1 MATSW
6 FGETV
11 GVVATSPWREIEVA
25 VRGLSC
31 SATVLFMV
39 DTEGRSSLDHADE
52 SPTAV
57 GGGRWWR
64 HGELPGTEPDA
75 RFTFAN
81 ERTFL
86 AWNRTALGCVVA
98 GLAVSHVLKP
108 AEGSNVGPKIAGL
121 ALMVLGGLLAL
132 FSHSNWAASQLA
144 LRLGRPLPRSPLPML
159 VSIVTA
165 VVAVA
170 AALYT
175 VL

>member
-1 MATSW
+1 MSSSTTDQPRPSRRHLVVPLICL
-6 FGETV
+6 TV
-11 GVVATSPWREIEVA
+11 GVVATSPWREIEGA

-98 GLAVSHVLKP
+98 GLAVWMLS
-108 AEGSNVGPKIAGL
+108 
-121 ALMVLGGLLAL
+121 
-132 FSHSNWAASQLA
+132 
-144 LRLGRPLPRSPLPML
+144 RPVAPVQS
-159 VSIVTA
+159 VT
-165 VVAVA
+165 
-170 AALYT
+170 
-175 VL
+175 

>member
-1 MATSW
+1 MATTW
-6 FGETV
+6 FGEPV
-11 GVVATSPWREIEVA
+11 GVVATSAWREIEGA
-25 VRGLSC
+25 VRGLEC

-64 HGELPGTEPDA
+64 HAELPGTEPDA

-98 GLAVSHVLKP
+98 GLAVSHAP
-108 AEGSNVGPKIAGL
+108 AKSAFSCSNCSITCKRI
-121 ALMVLGGLLAL
+121 
-132 FSHSNWAASQLA
+132 FSLSDSFKSA
-144 LRLGRPLPRSPLPML
+144 PL
-159 VSIVTA
+159 
-165 VVAVA
+165 
-170 AALYT
+170 
-175 VL
+175 